1 MFNLDVR
8 TATHNK
14 LSSGRQKRDEKDEN
28 LLASTLKK
36 FDVFATESDATV
48 LKNVATKDMLT
59 EKIQSSLLQARK
71 LGQIQLDAFV
81 SERLISNGPD
91 GKPQISYHHPLK
103 KNNAPTFN
111 ELYKVKVGSKGSAE
125 KVVKADRGV
134 MQRLIV
140 AYEAGRKVDLGSI
153 LKHEL
158 LPVPLALAEM
168 NGNIRSGNKAALLDE
183 VTAEV
188 DIPEEIEMARS
199 SSQIIIDGQEM
210 VVSMGRPAK
219 AETFGD
225 LGEVFAK
232 NVMRFSATYERIDVV
247 FDRYKEDSV
256 KHSTRMRRTKTCHP
270 IRRAIENRDVPL
282 PKNWLNF
289 LALGENKADLAKFL
303 SSEMIQHV
311 PPNTEVVLGG
321 GFDNGMEVWS
331 TNHEDDSRLL
341 KS

>member
-1 MFNLDVR
+1 M
-8 TATHNK
+8 
-14 LSSGRQKRDEKDEN
+14 
-28 LLASTLKK
+28 
-36 FDVFATESDATV
+36 
-48 LKNVATKDMLT
+48 
-59 EKIQSSLLQARK
+59 K
-71 LGQIQLDAFV
+71 LGQIQLDTFV
-81 SERLISNGPD
+81 SERLILNDPD
-91 GKPQISYHHPLK
+91 GKPHISYHHPLK

-125 KVVKADRGV
+125 RVVNSDRGI

-168 NGNIRSGNKAALLDE
+168 NDNIRSGNKVTLLNE

-188 DIPEEIEMARS
+188 DIPEEIEITRS
-199 SSQIIIDGQEM
+199 SSQIIIDGQAM

-225 LGEVFAK
+225 FGEIFAK
-232 NVMRFSATYERIDVV
+232 NVMRFSGTYERIDVV

-256 KHSTRMRRTKTCHP
+256 KHSARVRRTKTCHP
-270 IRRAIENRDVPL
+270 IRRASENRDVPL

-303 SSEMIQHV
+303 SSEMIQRV

-321 GFDNGMEVWS
+321 GFEDDKEFWS
-331 TNHEDDSRLL
+331 TNQEDDLRLL
-341 KS
+341 QSSHEEADTRIVLHAIVAK